1 MMLWFQWDER
11 RLEIAG
17 VGCTPVPF
25 SPFFWPPST
34 CKFYT
39 FKFNPFFF
47 SHTNLLFFSQQI
59 WTVTM
64 EDLINNFTV
73 TYRETLA
80 LGGECPVSVTLT
92 LALRLTLTPTSP
104 LSLGAACKKVEGLLG
119 ICSTSVLLQQHVKD
133 PGHSAKSAG
142 GRLQLNMHA
151 PYIICMWLCMKWHGA
166 WLYGVHR
173 TRQDGSSFMWHQP
186 CQHCKYTTLVDS
198 QKRAIK
204 SYSLM

>member
-1 MMLWFQWDER
+1 METLCAKQRHTWLMMLWFQWDER

-39 FKFNPFFF
+39 FKFNLFFF
-47 SHTNLLFFSQQI
+47 SHTDLLFFCQCQQI

-92 LALRLTLTPTSP
+92 LALRLNTKTNSSITPFTGGC
-104 LSLGAACKKVEGLLG
+104 LQKGGGTTRYLFHLRVIAVACKRPRSFRQKCGWQVM
-119 ICSTSVLLQQHVKD
+119 
-133 PGHSAKSAG
+133 HS
-142 GRLQLNMHA
+142 
-151 PYIICMWLCMKWHGA
+151 
-166 WLYGVHR
+166 
-173 TRQDGSSFMWHQP
+173 
-186 CQHCKYTTLVDS
+186 
-198 QKRAIK
+198 
-204 SYSLM
+204 